1 MSHTAIAAHDLA
13 SVILPRAYVEAPP
26 RVRIAPTPPGVWK
39 RLSFWVAEFLRLVA
53 VVYLLPIV
61 ILAIG
66 IPIALA
72 VNGLIFAAGWVWT
85 ASW

>member
-1 MSHTAIAAHDLA
+1 MSHTAIAAHDLP
-13 SVILPRAYVEAPP
+13 SVILPRTYTEAPP
-26 RVRIAPTPPGVWK
+26 RVRIAPTQPGVWK

-72 VNGLIFAAGWVWT
+72 VNGLIFAAGWVLT
-85 ASW
+85 ASR